1 MSTTREYCYKKAL
14 NKKLKSMGEIM
25 KNFLKKLLSHEI
37 FRSIVSW
44 ATNFFEKFVKPSGPL
59 PPTYILYAP

>member
-14 NKKLKSMGEIM
+14 NKKLKLMGEIM

-44 ATNFFEKFVKPSGPL
+44 ATNFF
-59 PPTYILYAP
+59 